1 MPVAEGLAK
10 LAVAIQAVTD
20 KCPLQITLMI
30 QPDLRPQVTLNV
42 SAGEANWIFAAKE
55 GRYPLS
61 DLLAKMAGKTITHG
75 WDAIVVYQRGEANKL
90 LKQQYI
96 KRFIDGNTLS
106 PLNDVIETTKHEWLY
121 THNLTLSAPY
131 LSFADAG
138 TGDSV
143 AQVSMNFIKG
153 MIITTQESDD
163 GTSRMNTIEK
173 INPLHSP
180 FISMKVPLS
189 KAPGSVSEIGE
200 VQFDIK
206 EGDNFTN
213 NLVVS
218 GVSQEM
224 VNGFFKRHFDNTPE
238 EQRIF
243 KLGKFDNFKNEQ
255 FQPEEFVIRTMGSPN
270 TASRGSQ
277 DEGDGAVVLFVQV
290 KNGSKEPG
298 KTEVDW
304 LLADGYQSSLVISS
318 YQLFDK
324 MVREQSLDLGGANLE
339 FGSYSAD
346 TGKAGKIQAINGGIR
361 SDFDYIYHPSPEDN
375 YYNSRGS
382 LYASL
387 CEDRTGS
394 VIVPLTLRSSYS
406 EDVKNDICC
415 EYKMSGYIGGLLDG
429 KEANSF
435 GHRSIIAEDE
445 AWSKPIL
452 EFFGYCHL
460 YVSFKAIY
468 NPVINDDVINFVYN
482 PSLSYYRLLLSGH
495 RCTYGCDDL
504 NPDAVEIITNFCTS
518 KMGFKFSDELKY
530 VSMNIKLNG
539 INTFTLRNLLF
550 PGENYFR
557 IQHARVPGDLLV
569 MGKLGAGPESF
580 SVTPTEITMVAG
592 SDYQFTTT
600 PEVSGVKWSLSDSE
614 KGNANAD
621 LGHIDA
627 ATGKYTAPQAAAVTE
642 GVRHVVV
649 CAEKGDTKV
658 YALASVLAHSVNIS
672 PMYQSVA
679 PLKSATLV
687 AESLNGGELTWTLAD
702 NPQGS
707 TLTKIS
713 NNEYTYTAGKRNA
726 KLKLNLERISVT
738 DETGSVTDAMILV
751 RNVSLRGNITVSYDD
766 VPENSVKLTYF
777 SDSSDPDSMK
787 PAADLVWTVLESG
800 GTTLDPE
807 TGILSC
813 GQVTDNG
820 FAVISAKYFDEDEE
834 STFYCPVVIPLP
846 FSTYKKTILG
856 IYSPEQ
862 A

>member
-1 MPVAEGLAK
+1 
-10 LAVAIQAVTD
+10 
-20 KCPLQITLMI
+20 
-30 QPDLRPQVTLNV
+30 
-42 SAGEANWIFAAKE
+42 
-55 GRYPLS
+55 
-61 DLLAKMAGKTITHG
+61 
-75 WDAIVVYQRGEANKL
+75 
-90 LKQQYI
+90 
-96 KRFIDGNTLS
+96 
-106 PLNDVIETTKHEWLY
+106 
-121 THNLTLSAPY
+121 
-131 LSFADAG
+131 
-138 TGDSV
+138 
-143 AQVSMNFIKG
+143 MNFIKG
-153 MIITTQESDD
+153 MIITKQESDD
-163 GTSRMNTIEK
+163 GTNRMNTIEK

-180 FISMKVPLS
+180 FIGMEVPLS

-206 EGDNFTN
+206 EGNNFTN

-255 FQPEEFVIRTMGSPN
+255 FQPEEFVIRTMGAPN

-277 DEGDGAVVLFVQV
+277 DEGDGAVVLFVQM
-290 KNGSKEPG
+290 KGSDSEPG
-298 KTEVDW
+298 KTEADW
-304 LLADGYQSSLVISS
+304 LLADNYTSALVISNKNLLDS
-318 YQLFDK
+318 ITAAN
-324 MVREQSLDLGGANLE
+324 REAQEKFKLKKYAINDNENSTWGL
-339 FGSYSAD
+339 
-346 TGKAGKIQAINGGIR
+346 KAGSSEFYLQFIFDIQYPFPGTGLMTQCNFYHRDGINL
-361 SDFDYIYHPSPEDN
+361 F
-375 YYNSRGS
+375 
-382 LYASL
+382 
-387 CEDRTGS
+387 
-394 VIVPLTLRSSYS
+394 
-406 EDVKNDICC
+406 
-415 EYKMSGYIGGLLDG
+415 
-429 KEANSF
+429 
-435 GHRSIIAEDE
+435 
-445 AWSKPIL
+445 
-452 EFFGYCHL
+452 
-460 YVSFKAIY
+460 
-468 NPVINDDVINFVYN
+468 N
-482 PSLSYYRLLLSGH
+482 PSDILTPYS
-495 RCTYGCDDL
+495 L
-504 NPDAVEIITNFCTS
+504 NPSYAGDDNQLDNIFNTEVQTHGVRFY
-518 KMGFKFSDELKY
+518 FYHRDEGGKIHRYQYRYQYRFNLKI
-530 VSMNIKLNG
+530 NIKMNVNYVADIDSSEGTPGVVISRVMNDNDTIINYSISDLYPGEGLSEIDPDIVIEFIMGILKDIVTKNIKEKITFLLESIDLIY
-539 INTFTLRNLLF
+539 INTFIIQNMLF
-550 PGENYFR
+550 PGNNYFR
-557 IQHARVPGDLLV
+557 SEFSFIPGDLLV
-569 MGKLGAGPESF
+569 QGQLAPGSESF
-580 SVTPTEITMVAG
+580 AITPTEITMVAG